1 MVGNLKFSLI
11 KEVMEKDKRMIMRD
25 NIVHSKYWS
34 EKGKRSLWS
43 IFFKFPNAQHNFHL
57 KYFEVF
63 IIIKYLIF
71 RVFVCFCWKSLLKGK
86 GKDKFFIA
94 KFLLGIDPKKGLE

>member
-11 KEVMEKDKRMIMRD
+11 KEVIEKDKRMIMRD
-25 NIVHSKYWS
+25 NIVHSNYWS

-71 RVFVCFCWKSLLKGK
+71 RVFVCFLLKESSERK
-86 GKDKFFIA
+86 GKR
-94 KFLLGIDPKKGLE
+94 